1 MRGRTVLDDA
11 AGVAGGAVSLL
22 VGLRRE
28 MEAMARAAAEAMI
41 RRLDLVT
48 REEFEVVREM
58 AQRAREENERLA
70 ARIAALEGHAPPPRD
85 EVEGTAP

>member
-1 MRGRTVLDDA
+1 MRERTVLDDA
-11 AGVAGGAVSLL
+11 AGVAGGVVSLL
-22 VGLRRE
+22 VGVRRE
-28 MEAMARAAAEAMI
+28 MEVMARAAAEAVI

-48 REEFEVVREM
+48 REEFEVVREL

-70 ARIAALEGHAPPPRD
+70 ARIASLEGRVPPPQD

>member
-1 MRGRTVLDDA
+1 MGERSVFDDM
-11 AGVAGGAVSLL
+11 AGVAGGAMSLL

-28 MEAMARAAAEAMI
+28 VEAMAKSAAESVI

-70 ARIAALEGHAPPPRD
+70 SRLADLEGRPPPPAN
-85 EVEGTAP
+85 EIEGTAP

>member
-1 MRGRTVLDDA
+1 MRGRMVLDDA

-28 MEAMARAAAEAMI
+28 MEAMARAAAEAVI

-58 AQRAREENERLA
+58 AQRTREENERLA
-70 ARIAALEGHAPPPRD
+70 ARIAALAGHPPPGRD

>member
-1 MRGRTVLDDA
+1 MRERTVLDDV
-11 AGVAGGAVSLL
+11 AGVAGGVVSLL
-22 VGLRRE
+22 VGMRRE
-28 MEAMARAAAEAMI
+28 MEAMARAAAEAVI

-48 REEFEVVREM
+48 REEFEVVREL

-70 ARIAALEGHAPPPRD
+70 ARIAALEGKQPPRD

>member
-1 MRGRTVLDDA
+1 MRGRTVLEDA
-11 AGVAGGAVSLL
+11 AGLAGGAVSLF

-58 AQRAREENERLA
+58 AQRAREENDRLA
-70 ARIAALEGHAPPPRD
+70 ARIAALEGQPPPRRD